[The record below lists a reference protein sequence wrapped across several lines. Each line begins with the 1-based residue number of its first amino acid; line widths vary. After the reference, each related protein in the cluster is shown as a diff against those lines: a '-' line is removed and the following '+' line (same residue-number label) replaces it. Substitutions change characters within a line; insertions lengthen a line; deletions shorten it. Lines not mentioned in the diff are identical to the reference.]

1 MHFPSFLSPSVLET
15 KLRTSYTYVTE
26 SALVTAG
33 QHQVFP
39 VCFFSSRFFLFIT
52 SYRIRRETR
61 GQWMSKTVPSR
72 TFLQTCCTPPYPT
85 GIESGLLNPQCV
97 SSKLPHA
104 TSPNPKFSTDRII
117 SANHLI
123 VMSDLNRHV
132 IIHSLVTIRLHESVQ
147 GTLENLSTQPI
158 RSAPW
163 KAWGGACCLQ
173 LRTLETVCSG
183 GGG

>member
-1 MHFPSFLSPSVLET
+1 MHFPSFLSPSVLDT
-15 KLRTSYTYVTE
+15 KLRTSYAYVTE

-39 VCFFSSRFFLFIT
+39 VCFFFQVFLIHHFLPYQERDSWTVDVKNCPFQNISSDMLH
-52 SYRIRRETR
+52 
-61 GQWMSKTVPSR
+61 
-72 TFLQTCCTPPYPT
+72 LLPYPT
-85 GIESGLLNPQCV
+85 GIEPGLLHPQCI

-104 TSPNPKFSTDRII
+104 TSPNPTFSTDRII

-132 IIHSLVTIRLHESVQ
+132 IIHSLVTIRFHESVQ

-158 RSAPW
+158 RSAPR
-163 KAWGGACCLQ
+163 KAWGGVCCLQ